1 MYVEANLS
9 HTAVF
14 PKIAEKLYQQGFL
27 SYPRT
32 ETDQFDSQF
41 DFMSLINKQVVDP
54 AWGTFAQSLGQS
66 GFSTPRKGKHDDKAH
81 PPIHPT
87 AHAGV
92 LVGDE
97 KKVYE
102 YITRRF
108 LACCSKDAEGW
119 QTTVEA
125 VCGGEVFATSGNAKC
140 LGSWQTLTTFFRIGC
155 PLKKLSWSIS
165 IRQVEW
171 PSAPRVQRRRGVP
184 ASGMWTERRTN
195 NQTSPPYW
203 SRSSYF
209 DG

>member
-125 VCGGEVFATSGNAKC
+125 VCGGEAFATSGNAKC
-140 LGSWQTLTTFFRIGC
+140 LGSRQTLTTFFRIGC
-155 PLKKLSWSIS
+155 PLKKLS
-165 IRQVEW
+165 
-171 PSAPRVQRRRGVP
+171 
-184 ASGMWTERRTN
+184 
-195 NQTSPPYW
+195 
-203 SRSSYF
+203 
-209 DG
+209 